1 MAEPGGHIRG
11 NQRQSEAIRWQSEG
25 TSEAITEAIEALREV
40 LRSTHL
46 GETLCEGLL
55 FRLFGGQLGMTVEL
69 HPQCPPVPPPTE
81 AEGEPRLS
89 HRVQDV
95 AGPLARLSL
104 EGHLLIPGRRE
115 GADSCSNEWPSV

>member
-1 MAEPGGHIRG
+1 MSSGAINMSSVYTQEHSGG
-11 NQRQSEAIRWQSEG
+11 AISACTSVHASYQCVHHSG
-25 TSEAITEAIEALREV
+25 T
-40 LRSTHL
+40 HF

-55 FRLFGGQLGMTVEL
+55 FRLFGGQLGMAVEL
-69 HPQCPPVPPPTE
+69 RPECPPVPPPTE
-81 AEGEPRLS
+81 AEGEPGLS

-115 GADSCSNEWPSV
+115 GGERVPIRVAVSGHQC